1 MIGIGR
7 GMWTWR
13 IKNVSYEDDVGKL
26 FHVFFFF
33 FTFFLVFMYES
44 EGTGMYLFFFKKVLV
59 ASFV

>member
-26 FHVFFFF
+26 FHVFFFY
-33 FTFFLVFMYES
+33 FTFFLVFMYEF
-44 EGTGMYLFFFKKVLV
+44 EGTGMYLFFFKK
-59 ASFV
+59 